1 MAEKKLS
8 QKAQLEIEQLELS
21 NEQTKVNIEQSKLS
35 IEQSKLDL
43 SQRNS
48 AGELEISSV
57 KQEGL
62 RRAVEISS
70 SALSRVT
77 GMISEAKRDDSIRAL
92 MDLLISSTKAL
103 QKEIDPPAKKTTE
116 MAAV

>member
-1 MAEKKLS
+1 M
-8 QKAQLEIEQLELS
+8 ELS
-21 NEQTKVNIEQSKLS
+21 NEQSKINIEQSKLS
-35 IEQSKLDL
+35 NEQSRLDL

-48 AGELEISSV
+48 TGELEISSV

-70 SALSRVT
+70 SALSRVI
-77 GMISEAKRDDSIRAL
+77 GSISSEAKRDDAIKAL

-103 QKEIDPPAKKTTE
+103 QKEIDPPAT
-116 MAAV
+116 AAV